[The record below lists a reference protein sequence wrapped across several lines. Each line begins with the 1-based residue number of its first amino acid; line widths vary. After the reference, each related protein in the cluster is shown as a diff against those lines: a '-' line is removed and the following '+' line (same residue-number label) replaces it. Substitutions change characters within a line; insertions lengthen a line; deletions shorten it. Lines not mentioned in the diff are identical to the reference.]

1 MKKTVQYILFILVFS
16 VAIGTRI
23 TVMNSYFFTAIP
35 IIVFFGIIHVV
46 IHYKSLDYLALTG
59 KRNSI
64 KIVLSH
70 LFFLCFFLFQVDGYQ
85 FLDDYVVFEYITGS
99 PSTTLSK
106 GRAVAIAG
114 FSFMGY
120 IIITAIIVVGVKK
133 EKIKTKVSSIKY
145 TVPILII
152 LFFFTSFMK
161 NSDFYKNLKL
171 HTEEIMR
178 ETALETDVDFYS
190 IKRALKNP
198 EKVETLRIFR
208 RTEKIS
214 KFPDEIFSFPNIRLI
229 VINGQEISSI
239 PDQII
244 KLKKLEFLNLI
255 DNNISEIP
263 SSICKCQKLRE
274 LFIGGNISSFPDC
287 LKTMK
292 SLKHLSIQSN
302 NVNYLMEALRDFE
315 NLETA
320 KFYSKDSMFDEEK
333 WLKIRNET
341 GIKQKY

>member
-1 MKKTVQYILFILVFS
+1 MKKGVQYILFILVFS
-16 VAIGTRI
+16 VAIGARI

-35 IIVFFGIIHVV
+35 IIVFFGIIHLV
-46 IHYKSLDYLALTG
+46 IHYTGLDYLAITG
-59 KRNSI
+59 IRNVI

-70 LFFLCFFLFQVDGYQ
+70 LFFLCFFLFQIDGFQ
-85 FLDDYVVFEYITGS
+85 FIDDYVVFEYIIGS
-99 PSTTLSK
+99 PSKISK
-106 GRAVAIAG
+106 SSAG
-114 FSFMGY
+114 LIVVFSFIGY
-120 IIITAIIVVGVKK
+120 LIISTIIAVGVKR
-133 EKIKTKVSSIKY
+133 EKIKTKVSSVEY

-152 LFFFTSFMK
+152 LLFFTNFMK
-161 NSDFYKNLKL
+161 KSDYLNSLRLSRF
-171 HTEEIMR
+171 EIMR
-178 ETALETDVDFYS
+178 EMALETDVDFYS

-198 EKVETLRIFR
+198 EKVETLRIFT
-208 RTEKIS
+208 RTKKIS

-239 PDQII
+239 PDQIM

-263 SSICKCQKLRE
+263 PSICKCEKLRE
-274 LFIGGNISSFPDC
+274 LFIGGDISSFPDC

-302 NVNYLMEALRDFE
+302 NVNYLMEELRDFE

-320 KFYSKDSMFDEEK
+320 KFYSKDSLFDEEK

-341 GIKQKY
+341 RIKQKY